1 MLLQFISEPYF
12 QWVTKE
18 GNRISLLYGARNL
31 LLSKPAKITPC
42 TILVCSKYIF
52 QCLTEVNLE
61 SKRPNDAIYY
71 EPGSILMRKGDEI
84 FCKPPELRYS
94 PIFRLRDCMFPT
106 LSMLKRYNE
115 CFAV

>member
-1 MLLQFISEPYF
+1 MYKIEFIDEQPYH
-12 QWVTKE
+12 QWAGKLTCVSILDGVRGT
-18 GNRISLLYGARNL
+18 SCF
-31 LLSKPAKITPC
+31 KITPG
-42 TILVCSKYIF
+42 TVLVCNDYIF
-52 QCLTEVNLE
+52 QCLTEVNLK
-61 SKRPNDAIYY
+61 SKRLNDAIYY
-71 EPGSILMRKGDEI
+71 EPGSILMKKGDEI